1 MFTFIY
7 LLLWAVY
14 ILRLRII
21 SSLWQVRK
29 LKLQKVKMPG
39 VTWLQKGVGS
49 GGDSTQESLE
59 AGMGQLEAHV
69 TERLWEALDTFYPAI
84 SPSSN
89 LLLPEIPPEAGP
101 QPGHSGFWH
110 LGKGGF
116 CGEHC
121 LGHRPSPGPASS
133 AFSGPHPWS
142 HVLAWGPSNPD
153 SPCLVPT
160 TNSPR
165 ITHPTTHLGMRVRN
179 TSVCTA
185 LLPPQEG
192 WTQWAI

>member
-1 MFTFIY
+1 MI
-7 LLLWAVY
+7 A
-14 ILRLRII
+14 
-21 SSLWQVRK
+21 K
-29 LKLQKVKMPG
+29 
-39 VTWLQKGVGS
+39 GS
-49 GGDSTQESLE
+49 GLWGWLYPGIFGGRNGAA
-59 AGMGQLEAHV
+59 AGTRDG
-69 TERLWEALDTFYPAI
+69 EALGAPSYPAM

-110 LGKGGF
+110 LGKGGL

-133 AFSGPHPWS
+133 AFSGPHPWP

-165 ITHPTTHLGMRVRN
+165 ITYPATHLSAWELETPLCAQPCYHPRKVGP
-179 TSVCTA
+179 SEPSGVCPLP
-185 LLPPQEG
+185 LLPKYLAYSSFLGRENLLL
-192 WTQWAI
+192 